1 MKVEKAVY
9 DKYHA
14 AWEELENC
22 CPCIL
27 MTYDKD
33 DVLLTEAVQCTDCFV
48 GYYKEFYPNGRLKL
62 LGHHKENPTND
73 WNDIFK
79 RGYCGVEDGKWIY
92 YNEDGQIIKIETWKD
107 GSFVEQKPT
116 GNKPEIWKVDKWVND
131 EIWQGGT
138 IDTGNFGAFEIVLR
152 YKNEHRFNAVNTI
165 LSIGFIGKKTQE
177 YEMPMSE
184 LNADKLIEIA
194 QSFKGWNNKI
204 LSAEIAI
211 YGDGELIQTLH
222 LNLKIAE

>member
-14 AWEELENC
+14 AWKELENC

-194 QSFKGWNNKI
+194 QSFKGWNDKI